1 MEVEVVRAGAMVAV
15 MVAVAVAVVVVVMVV
30 VAVAARV
37 VARVVVVM
45 VRAMAGISICMF
57 LIAGCRA
64 PPSLCRYIYDRTQL
78 APRVLTNLEHW
89 HEHWHQRRSSRHAKS
104 NTESEC

>member
-1 MEVEVVRAGAMVAV
+1 MDTGSTCSDLQDRNFRFQAMEVEVVRAGAMVAV
-15 MVAVAVAVVVVVMVV
+15 MVAVAVAVAVVVVVMVV

-78 APRVLTNLEHW
+78 APRVLTNL
-89 HEHWHQRRSSRHAKS
+89 
-104 NTESEC
+104 